1 MIKPLLAALSLAVG
15 GLALAAETAPAPPA
29 AAPAAAEPATTPPAA
44 AESRAEA
51 KEAAARL
58 EWEAWHAN
66 NDTSNIAS
74 LQLGARN
81 FMNYCIACH
90 SLKYMRYSR
99 MATDLKISTEQ
110 LQQYL
115 MPIEARP
122 ADYITTTMN
131 PVDAT
136 NWFGKAPPDLSLI
149 ARARGPDYLYRFLR
163 TFYTDPGNPQA
174 SYNLA
179 FETEAKVHATVAMP
193 AVLSDLSGVQTPVY
207 DEQHEFLHF
216 TSTPGRMTPAEY
228 DSFVRDTVNF
238 LDYVGEPSQVDRRSI
253 GIWTVLFLLLFTWIA
268 YLLKQE
274 YWKAVH

>member
-1 MIKPLLAALSLAVG
+1 MTKRWLLLMTLLCAGAVS
-15 GLALAAETAPAPPA
+15 AAEP
-29 AAPAAAEPATTPPAA
+29 APAAASPAA
-44 AESRAEA
+44 AADVTVIAERKA
-51 KEAAARL
+51 VEEPL
-58 EWEAWHAN
+58 EWESWHAN
-66 NDTSNIAS
+66 NDTANISS

-81 FMNYCIACH
+81 FMNYCVTCH

-99 MATDLKISTEQ
+99 MASDLHISTEQ
-110 LQQYL
+110 LQQNL
-115 MPIEARP
+115 MPIEAKP

-131 PVDAT
+131 PADAA

-149 ARARGPDYLYRFLR
+149 ARARGVDYLYRFLK
-163 TFYTDPGNPQA
+163 TFYTDGANPAA

-193 AVLSDLSGVQTPVY
+193 AVLSDLAGVQTPVY
-207 DEQHEFLHF
+207 DASHKFVRFE
-216 TSTPGRMTPAEY
+216 TTPGRMTPAEY

-253 GIWTVLFLLLFTWIA
+253 GIWTVLFLLLFTWLA

-274 YWKAVH
+274 YWKDVH